1 MLDISQLEALLFV
14 AGDEGM
20 SINELSYVLSLS
32 TEQVFEGLV
41 QLNQKYKEDETCA
54 IELKEYANRYMMTT
68 KGKYQNL
75 LQKYSQSPIA
85 ARLSQAAL
93 ETLAVIAYKQPLTRM
108 EVDQIRGVNSSASIQ
123 KLLNFQLI
131 EEKGR
136 LEVPGRPRIY
146 ATTDY
151 FMNYFGLKNI
161 DELPDISEMEA
172 DLAQNQSQLLFKEIT
187 EEEERTPDSLEQE

>member
-1 MLDISQLEALLFV
+1 MDISQLEALLFV

-75 LQKYSQSPIA
+75 LQKYSQSPMA

-151 FMNYFGLKNI
+151 FMDYFGLKNI

-172 DLAQNQSQLLFKEIT
+172 DLAQNESQLLFKEIT

>member
-1 MLDISQLEALLFV
+1 MDISQLEALLFV

-75 LQKYSQSPIA
+75 LQKYSQSPMA
-85 ARLSQAAL
+85 ARLSQPAL

-151 FMNYFGLKNI
+151 FMDYFGLKNI

>member
-75 LQKYSQSPIA
+75 LQKYSQSPMA

-151 FMNYFGLKNI
+151 FMDYFGLKNI

>member
-1 MLDISQLEALLFV
+1 MDISQLEALLFV

-75 LQKYSQSPIA
+75 LQKYSQSPMA

-151 FMNYFGLKNI
+151 FMDYFGLKNI

-172 DLAQNQSQLLFKEIT
+172 DLAQNQTQLLFKEIT

>member
-1 MLDISQLEALLFV
+1 MDISQLEALLFV

-54 IELKEYANRYMMTT
+54 IELKEYADRYMMTT

-75 LQKYSQSPIA
+75 LQKYSQSPMA

-151 FMNYFGLKNI
+151 FMDYFGLKNI

>member
-1 MLDISQLEALLFV
+1 MDISQLEALLFV

-32 TEQVFEGLV
+32 TEQVFAGLV

-75 LQKYSQSPIA
+75 LQKYSQSPMA

-151 FMNYFGLKNI
+151 FMDYFGLKNI
-161 DELPDISEMEA
+161 EELPDISEMEA

>member
-1 MLDISQLEALLFV
+1 MDISQLEALLFV

-75 LQKYSQSPIA
+75 LQKYSQSPMA

>member
-1 MLDISQLEALLFV
+1 MDISQLEALLFV

-32 TEQVFEGLV
+32 TEQVFEDLV

-75 LQKYSQSPIA
+75 LQKYSQSPMA

-151 FMNYFGLKNI
+151 FMDYFGLKNI

>member
-1 MLDISQLEALLFV
+1 MDISQLEALLFV

-75 LQKYSQSPIA
+75 LQKNSQSPMA

-151 FMNYFGLKNI
+151 FMDYFGLKNI

-187 EEEERTPDSLEQE
+187 EEERTPDSLEQE

>member
-1 MLDISQLEALLFV
+1 MDISQLEALLFV

-75 LQKYSQSPIA
+75 LQKYSQSPMA

-93 ETLAVIAYKQPLTRM
+93 ETLAVIAYKQPLTRI

-151 FMNYFGLKNI
+151 FMDYFGLKNI

>member
-1 MLDISQLEALLFV
+1 MDISQLEALLFV

-41 QLNQKYKEDETCA
+41 QINQKYKEDETCA

-75 LQKYSQSPIA
+75 LQKYSQSPMA

-151 FMNYFGLKNI
+151 FMDYFGLKNI

>member
-1 MLDISQLEALLFV
+1 MDISQLEALLFV

-32 TEQVFEGLV
+32 TEQVFAGLI

-75 LQKYSQSPIA
+75 LQKYSQSPMA
-85 ARLSQAAL
+85 ARLSQASL

-151 FMNYFGLKNI
+151 FMDYFGLKNI

>member
-1 MLDISQLEALLFV
+1 MDISQLEALLFV

-75 LQKYSQSPIA
+75 LQKYSQSPMA

-151 FMNYFGLKNI
+151 FMDYFGLKNI

-187 EEEERTPDSLEQE
+187 EEEERTPDSLEQ

>member
-1 MLDISQLEALLFV
+1 MDISQLEALLFV

-20 SINELSYVLSLS
+20 SIKELSYVLSLS

-54 IELKEYANRYMMTT
+54 IELKEYANSYMMTT

-75 LQKYSQSPIA
+75 LQKYSQSPMA

-151 FMNYFGLKNI
+151 FMHYFGLKNI

>member
-1 MLDISQLEALLFV
+1 MDISQLEALLFV

-75 LQKYSQSPIA
+75 LQKYSQSPMA

-151 FMNYFGLKNI
+151 FMDYFGLKNI

>member
-1 MLDISQLEALLFV
+1 MDISQLEALLFV

-75 LQKYSQSPIA
+75 LQKYSQSPMA

-151 FMNYFGLKNI
+151 FMDYFGLKNI

-187 EEEERTPDSLEQE
+187 EEERTPDSLEQE

>member
-1 MLDISQLEALLFV
+1 MDISQLEALLFV

-75 LQKYSQSPIA
+75 LQKYSQSPMA

-108 EVDQIRGVNSSASIQ
+108 EVDQ
-123 KLLNFQLI
+123 
-131 EEKGR
+131 KGR
-136 LEVPGRPRIY
+136 LEAPGRPRIY
-146 ATTDY
+146 GTTAY
-151 FMNYFGLKNI
+151 FMDYFGLKNI
-161 DELPDISEMEA
+161 EELPDISEMEA
-172 DLAQNQSQLLFKEIT
+172 DLAQNQTQLLFKELA
-187 EEEERTPDSLEQE
+187 EEEEGNPDNLEQE

>member
-1 MLDISQLEALLFV
+1 MDISQLEALLFV

-75 LQKYSQSPIA
+75 LQKYSQSPMA

-151 FMNYFGLKNI
+151 FMDYFGLKNI

-172 DLAQNQSQLLFKEIT
+172 DLAQNQTQLLFKGLA
-187 EEEERTPDSLEQE
+187 EEEEGNPDNLEQE

>member
-1 MLDISQLEALLFV
+1 MDISRLEALLFV

-75 LQKYSQSPIA
+75 LQKYSQSPMA

-151 FMNYFGLKNI
+151 FMDYFGLKNI

-187 EEEERTPDSLEQE
+187 EEEEGNPDNLE

>member
-1 MLDISQLEALLFV
+1 MDISQLEALLFV

-54 IELKEYANRYMMTT
+54 IELKEYANRYMMIT

-75 LQKYSQSPIA
+75 LQKYSQSPMA

-151 FMNYFGLKNI
+151 FMDYFGLKNI

>member
-1 MLDISQLEALLFV
+1 MDISQLEALLFV

-131 EEKGR
+131 EENGR

>member
-1 MLDISQLEALLFV
+1 MEALLFV

-75 LQKYSQSPIA
+75 LQKYSQSPMA

-151 FMNYFGLKNI
+151 FMDYFGLKNI

>member
-1 MLDISQLEALLFV
+1 MDISQLEALLFV

-32 TEQVFEGLV
+32 TEQVFAGLV

-75 LQKYSQSPIA
+75 LQKYSQSPMA

-151 FMNYFGLKNI
+151 FMDYFGLKNI
-161 DELPDISEMEA
+161 EELPDISEMEA

-187 EEEERTPDSLEQE
+187 EEE

>member
-1 MLDISQLEALLFV
+1 MDISQLESLLFV

-75 LQKYSQSPIA
+75 LQKYSQSPMA

-151 FMNYFGLKNI
+151 FMDYFGLKNI

-172 DLAQNQSQLLFKEIT
+172 DLAQNQSHLLFKEIT

>member
-1 MLDISQLEALLFV
+1 MDISQLEALLFV

-32 TEQVFEGLV
+32 NEQVFAGLV

-75 LQKYSQSPIA
+75 LQKYSQSPMA

-151 FMNYFGLKNI
+151 FMDYFGLKNI

>member
-1 MLDISQLEALLFV
+1 
-14 AGDEGM
+14 
-20 SINELSYVLSLS
+20 
-32 TEQVFEGLV
+32 
-41 QLNQKYKEDETCA
+41 
-54 IELKEYANRYMMTT
+54 
-68 KGKYQNL
+68 
-75 LQKYSQSPIA
+75 
-85 ARLSQAAL
+85 
-93 ETLAVIAYKQPLTRM
+93 M

>member
-1 MLDISQLEALLFV
+1 MDISQLEALLFV

-32 TEQVFEGLV
+32 TEQVFAGLV

>member
-1 MLDISQLEALLFV
+1 MDISQLEALLFV

>member
-1 MLDISQLEALLFV
+1 MDISRLEALLFV

-32 TEQVFEGLV
+32 TEQVFAGLV

-75 LQKYSQSPIA
+75 LQKYSQSPMA

-151 FMNYFGLKNI
+151 FMDYFGLKNI